1 MAVLQKTLLNTLD
14 DAEVKGKTVLV
25 RVDLNVPVEHGRVSD
40 LTRIRRLV
48 PTLTELADKGA
59 KVVVLSHFDRPKGK
73 YVPSMSLAPLVDVLR
88 AELNH
93 GHVPLEASD
102 DEEAEEPVYQYPVYF
117 GVDVLGNSAKAAVAA
132 LKPGEIVLLENVR
145 FHAEEED
152 NDPAFSKA
160 LAELGDVF
168 VNDAFSASHRAH
180 ASVVGIAEHLPA
192 YAGRLLQQEVEAFG
206 KLLNDPKRPLVAVV
220 GGAKI
225 STKLEIL
232 ENLTRN
238 VDSLVIGGAM
248 ANTFLFAQGKTIGKS
263 LFEPDLVET
272 AKRILAKAAE
282 RGCTIVLP
290 VDVVVTR
297 EFKPSAPSQIVSVDE
312 IPEDAMQLDIGPV
325 SVLQLSQLLSECKSL
340 VWNGPFG
347 AFETRPFDVATVA
360 LARLVAGRTR
370 TGELFSL
377 AGGGDTVSALTHAGL
392 ADEFS
397 YLSTAG
403 GAFLEWMQGKRLP
416 GVAVLEKDSQAL

>member
-1 MAVLQKTLLNTLD
+1 MAILQKTVLNTLD
-14 DAEVKGKTVLV
+14 DVDVAGKTVLV
-25 RVDLNVPVEHGRVSD
+25 RVDLNVPMEHGRVSD
-40 LTRIRRLV
+40 LTRITRLV

-59 KVVVLSHFDRPKGK
+59 RVVVLSHFDRPKGK
-73 YVPSMSLAPLVDVLR
+73 FVPSMSLSPLVDVLR
-88 AELNH
+88 RELNR
-93 GHVPLEASD
+93 GHVDELAG
-102 DEEAEEPVYQYPVYF
+102 DEEEEQEIVYKYPVHF
-117 GVDVLGNSAKAAVAA
+117 GVDVVGNPARSAVVA
-132 LKPGEIVLLENVR
+132 LKAGEILLLENVR
-145 FHAEEED
+145 FHKEEEE
-152 NDPAFSKA
+152 NDAEFARA
-160 LAELGDVF
+160 LASLGNVF

-248 ANTFLFAQGKTIGKS
+248 ANTFLFAQGKNIGKS

-272 AKRILAKAAE
+272 AIRILAKAAE
-282 RGCTIVLP
+282 RGCRIVLP
-290 VDVVVTR
+290 EDVVVTR
-297 EFKPSAPSQIVSVDE
+297 EFTPSAPSRIVSVDA
-312 IPEDAMQLDIGPV
+312 IPEDAMQLDIGPT
-325 SVLQLSQLLSECKSL
+325 SVLTLSQLLSECRSL
-340 VWNGPFG
+340 VWNGPLG
-347 AFETRPFDVATVA
+347 AFETRPFDVSTVA

-370 TGELFSL
+370 AGELFSL

-416 GVAVLEKDSQAL
+416 GVAVLEKTSQAV